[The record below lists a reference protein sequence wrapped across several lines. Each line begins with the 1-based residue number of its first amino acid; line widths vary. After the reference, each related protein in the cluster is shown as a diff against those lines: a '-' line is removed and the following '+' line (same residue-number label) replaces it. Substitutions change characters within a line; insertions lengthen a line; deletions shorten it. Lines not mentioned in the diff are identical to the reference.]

1 MNEGLTPLLFSNGW
15 HSTARRIPS
24 PNQDERV
31 GTAEV
36 DMIVVHAIS
45 LPPGQFGGSCIDA
58 LFTNALDT
66 AEDPRL
72 AGLGMLRVSAHFLI
86 DRGGALT
93 QYVPLQARAWHAGVS
108 SFGGQEGCNHRS
120 IGIELE
126 GTDETPFTDAQYAAL
141 RALCAALMQVYPRIT
156 PARIVGHSDIAPG
169 RKTDPGPCF
178 DWIRLRA
185 AILTQ
190 QLSRAPRP

>member
-1 MNEGLTPLLFSNGW
+1 
-15 HSTARRIPS
+15 
-24 PNQDERV
+24 
-31 GTAEV
+31 
-36 DMIVVHAIS
+36 
-45 LPPGQFGGSCIDA
+45 

>member
-1 MNEGLTPLLFSNGW
+1 MNAGLPESPFSSGW
-15 HSTARRIPS
+15 HSAARRIPS
-24 PNQDERV
+24 PNQDERAV
-31 GTAEV
+31 TAEV

-45 LPPGQFGGSCIDA
+45 LPPGEFGSGCIDA

-72 AGLGMLRVSAHFLI
+72 AGLGSLRVSAHFLI

-120 IGIELE
+120 IGVELE
-126 GTDETPFTDAQYAAL
+126 GTDETPFTDAQYAVLRTLCVAL
-141 RALCAALMQVYPRIT
+141 IQAYPRIT
-156 PARIVGHSDIAPG
+156 HARIVGHSDIAPG
-169 RKTDPGPCF
+169 RKTDPGVCF
-178 DWIRLRA
+178 DWVRLRA
-185 AILTQ
+185 AILAQ
-190 QLSRAPRP
+190 QLSSAPGT